1 MAPCLRTSSG
11 RQADRSDDDATV
23 GASRWAEGS
32 SSLVRLGR
40 RITKRRAKRSLK
52 LGCASCGEF
61 AVELPAEPFSRSRGR
76 LRGEDLYLYENMGL
90 PKENRRSVGESGEK
104 RERSK
109 KGSGSGGGTPIDG
122 CSLVLEE
129 ARVL

>member
-1 MAPCLRTSSG
+1 MVPCLRTSSG
-11 RQADRSDDDATV
+11 RQAAGRSDDGATI
-23 GASRWAEGS
+23 GTAGWTEGP
-32 SSLVRLGR
+32 SSLVRLSR
-40 RITKRRAKRSLK
+40 RATKRRAKRSPK
-52 LGCASCGEF
+52 LGCAPCCEL
-61 AVELPAEPFSRSRGR
+61 AAELPAAPFSRSRGR
-76 LRGEDLYLYENMGL
+76 LRGEGLYENMGL

-109 KGSGSGGGTPIDG
+109 EGSGSGEGTPIDG